1 MYKILVG
8 IAKELS
14 NIKQIM
20 AEEGKHIVHK
30 YLKIFCKIFE
40 YFCMNIVDNEVINND
55 AESLGVFDGDDYK
68 TLMEMDE
75 FKSQV
80 SKTREI
86 TWICG
91 QFWLLQ
97 MLKCIFVTNN

>member
-1 MYKILVG
+1 
-8 IAKELS
+8 
-14 NIKQIM
+14 
-20 AEEGKHIVHK
+20 
-30 YLKIFCKIFE
+30 
-40 YFCMNIVDNEVINND
+40 MNIVDNEVINND

-80 SKTREI
+80 SKTTEKI
-86 TWICG
+86 TWIFG
-91 QFWLLQ
+91 QIWLLQ

>member
-20 AEEGKHIVHK
+20 AEEGKTVLDENQVK
-30 YLKIFCKIFE
+30 SLKITWDL
-40 YFCMNIVDNEVINND
+40 YFTDQAVMNND

-80 SKTREI
+80 KDYQKVQAILRNAFLASTIEK
-86 TWICG
+86 
-91 QFWLLQ
+91 
-97 MLKCIFVTNN
+97 